1 MPCNKIMARGDKN
14 NNAMFVVLTEK
25 IIGRISVM
33 KKKMFSFLL
42 TLLLVVGLMPNG
54 VLAVETTA
62 SGTWGDNGGTWS
74 FNSST
79 GTLTVSGTG
88 EIPVFGFDCPWLHLK
103 DSVKRVVVSE
113 GITEIGANVF
123 GFTYGY
129 GQYPNLASVSLPDS
143 LKRIDDCAF
152 AGSSLASIYLPSKL
166 TYIGA
171 GAFYA
176 TNLTSVNIPA
186 SVSSIGKS
194 ERGIDHF
201 SFDTDTLSSITVE
214 PGNRNYEAQNGV
226 LYTKGK
232 TELVFFPRQNQLS
245 SYTIPSTVRE
255 PVYLDNFYYCNNLKS
270 ITVAAGAT
278 LTLRYADAP
287 GNYEL
292 LYMNSTKRPEY
303 SVDIIFQGETPSGV
317 EDWYFFKTID
327 GTLSSISLNINGGTE
342 STTPQISRLY
352 PANGATNVGCTA
364 ANPPIFQVTFDREI
378 AARGDEEY
386 QANVNLTASQPFA
399 IYRAEDNALVY
410 KPTQYSGSDFLIAYT
425 SEKSTL
431 SVTPI
436 NRHILLD
443 PGTEYYITMGA
454 GFVTFA
460 DGTKSPAITKGQWSF
475 TTEGEK
481 EDEEELNFSIARSS
495 ISLLPGQTA
504 NPRVTLTPSDAKVS
518 WTSSRSSVARVS
530 SDGTITGVAPGTAT
544 ITGTA
549 TLGNQKKTITCTVTV
564 NQNLLFGWTKTAA
577 NLKVGDLESLS
588 FTYQPADARISITS
602 SNPSAIRVEGS
613 QYSKGSGYTTIRAV
627 GGGTATITAKLTAAG
642 KEKTATVT
650 IYVESDAEEIAQQ
663 FVDKA
668 LAQVG
673 KNATSFGFTGQ
684 WCDMFIGWCAE
695 QAGVT
700 STISGDGFDAAF
712 RTKDIVSKGGYA
724 VYFSDVTAYNSNIFS
739 GREFFNYA
747 TEVERSFFTPQVGD
761 IVFFR
766 SSLSSTSS
774 SFISHVGIVC
784 DVDEQYAYIVHG
796 NWHSRV
802 CAPAGYGNINC
813 PVDPSHCGKF
823 PLNGKTNQS
832 AVIVGYARPN
842 WSAAT
847 GITSG
852 TRSGEANCPVDVQ
865 VAYNG
870 EVLDSAT
877 GQLSASFGSMTVTG
891 EGDDRSVSLNLNDY
905 YDVETWINGTGTGTM
920 TFTTTSKDED
930 GTVGTRTFRNV
941 PITPSTLI
949 HVVQSGTAQDAV
961 TLEIYANGSDSVT
974 SVWYADSDT
983 PTVSSANSDLTEWYL
998 SDTSEPTDSL
1008 PFIDVKTTDWFY
1020 PAVQYVYENSIMN
1033 GTSATT
1039 FAPNGTV
1046 ERSQVVQM
1054 LYNLEGQPTVTGST
1068 VFTDV
1073 DTDEWYGKAVL
1084 WAERTGVVD
1093 GYEDNTFR
1101 PGKSVSREE
1110 FAQMLYNYSKYK
1122 RYDLSAAA
1130 DLTEFPDGSSVSN
1143 WANSAVAWANGNG
1156 LINGHDDG
1164 RLDPSGTAIR
1174 AQAASILMGFDRK
1187 YVTE

>member
-1 MPCNKIMARGDKN
+1 
-14 NNAMFVVLTEK
+14 
-25 IIGRISVM
+25 M
-33 KKKMFSFLL
+33 KRKMVSFLL
-42 TLLLVVGLMPNG
+42 VLLLLAGLVPQG
-54 VLAVETTA
+54 VFAAETAT

-123 GFTYGY
+123 GFTDGY

-143 LKRIDDCAF
+143 IKRIDDYAF

-245 SYTIPSTVRE
+245 TYTIPSTVRE

-287 GNYEL
+287 ENYEL
-292 LYMNSTKRPEY
+292 LYMNSTKRLEY

-378 AARGDEEY
+378 GARGNKEY

-481 EDEEELNFSIARSS
+481 EDEEELTFSIARSS

-602 SNPSAIRVEGS
+602 SNPSTIRVEGS
-613 QYSKGSGYTTIRAV
+613 QYSKGSGYTTIRAM
-627 GGGTATITAKLTAAG
+627 GGGTATITAKLTAGG
-642 KEKTATVT
+642 KEKTATLT
-650 IYVESDAEEIAQQ
+650 IFVGSDAEEIAQR
-663 FVDKA
+663 FVDIA
-668 LAQVG
+668 LAQDG
-673 KNATSFGFTGQ
+673 KNAASFGFTDQ
-684 WCDMFIGWCAE
+684 WCDKFIGWCAS

-700 STISGDGFDAAF
+700 SIISGDGGNGVTRYA
-712 RTKDIVSKGGYA
+712 DIISKGGSGVRFYKPTDSRTLGT
-724 VYFSDVTAYNSNIFS
+724 YLNSRSDY
-739 GREFFNYA
+739 
-747 TEVERSFFTPQVGD
+747 TPQIGD
-761 IVFFR
+761 LVVF
-766 SSLSSTSS
+766 TWNKGAPYGHY
-774 SFISHVGIVC
+774 ISHVGIVYDITSTQIKVVSGNYHQIVC
-784 DVDEQYAYIVHG
+784 GPNCKRCNGTWDFNDPEIFGYI
-796 NWHSRV
+796 
-802 CAPAGYGNINC
+802 
-813 PVDPSHCGKF
+813 
-823 PLNGKTNQS
+823 
-832 AVIVGYARPN
+832 RPN

-852 TRSGEANCPVDVQ
+852 TRNLVSDCPVDVQ

-877 GQLSASFGSMTVTG
+877 GQLSASFGSMTVIG

-920 TFTTTSKDED
+920 TFITTSKDED

-949 HVVQSGTAQDAV
+949 RVVQSGTARDAV
-961 TLEIYANGSDSVT
+961 TLEIYANGGDTVT

-983 PTVSSANSDLTEWYL
+983 PSVSSANSDLTEWYL

-1008 PFIDVKTTDWFY
+1008 PFTDVASNDWFY
-1020 PAVQYVYENSIMN
+1020 SAVQYVYENSIMN
-1033 GTSATT
+1033 VTSATT

-1054 LYNLEGQPTVTGST
+1054 LYNLEGQPTVTGNSG
-1068 VFTDV
+1068 FSDIKSA
-1073 DTDEWYGKAVL
+1073 DWNSKAVI

-1093 GYEDNTFR
+1093 GYENNTFR
-1101 PGKSVSREE
+1101 PGKAVSREE
-1110 FAQMLYNYSKYK
+1110 FAQMLYNYAVYK
-1122 RYDLSAAA
+1122 GYDLSAAA
-1130 DLTEFPDGSSVSN
+1130 NLARFPDGKNVSA
-1143 WANSAVAWANGNG
+1143 WAEKAMRWANGNE

-1164 RLDPSGTAIR
+1164 KLDPRGTAIR
-1174 AQAASILMGFDRK
+1174 AQAASILMRFDQNLVK
-1187 YVTE
+1187 

>member
-1 MPCNKIMARGDKN
+1 
-14 NNAMFVVLTEK
+14 
-25 IIGRISVM
+25 M

-123 GFTYGY
+123 GFTDGY

-143 LKRIDDCAF
+143 LKRIDDYAF

-186 SVSSIGKS
+186 TVSSIGKS

-201 SFDTDTLSSITVE
+201 SFDTNTLSSITVE

-255 PVYLDNFYYCNNLKS
+255 PVYLDDFYYCNNLKS

-287 GNYEL
+287 ENYEL
-292 LYMNSTKRPEY
+292 LYMNSAKRPEY

-399 IYRAEDNALVY
+399 IYRAEDNTLVY

-425 SEKSTL
+425 SDKSTL

-481 EDEEELNFSIARSS
+481 EEPEEEKLTFSIARTSV
-495 ISLLPGQTA
+495 SLLPGQTA
-504 NPRVTLTPSDAKVS
+504 NPRVTLTPSDANVS

-549 TLGNQKKTITCTVTV
+549 TLGNQEKTVTCAVTV
-564 NQNLLFGWTKTAA
+564 NQNLLFGWTKTTA

-602 SNPSAIRVEGS
+602 SNPSAIKVEGS

-627 GGGTATITAKLTAAG
+627 GGGTATITAKLTAGG
-642 KEKTATVT
+642 KEKTATLT
-650 IYVESDAEEIAQQ
+650 IFVGSDAEEIAQR
-663 FVDKA
+663 FVDIA
-668 LAQVG
+668 LAQDG
-673 KNATSFGFTGQ
+673 KNAASFGFTDQ
-684 WCDMFIGWCAE
+684 WCDKFIGWCAS

-700 STISGDGFDAAF
+700 SIISGDGGNGVTRYA
-712 RTKDIVSKGGYA
+712 DIISKGGSGVRFYKPTDSRTLGT
-724 VYFSDVTAYNSNIFS
+724 YLNSRSDY
-739 GREFFNYA
+739 
-747 TEVERSFFTPQVGD
+747 TPQIGD
-761 IVFFR
+761 IVVF
-766 SSLSSTSS
+766 TWNKGAPYGHY
-774 SFISHVGIVC
+774 ISHVGIVYDITSTQIKVVSGNYHQIVC
-784 DVDEQYAYIVHG
+784 GPNCKRCNGTWDFNNPEIFGYI
-796 NWHSRV
+796 
-802 CAPAGYGNINC
+802 
-813 PVDPSHCGKF
+813 
-823 PLNGKTNQS
+823 
-832 AVIVGYARPN
+832 RPN

-852 TRSGEANCPVDVQ
+852 TRNLVSDCPVDVQ

-877 GQLSASFGSMTVTG
+877 GQLSANFGSMTVTG

-949 HVVQSGTAQDAV
+949 HVVQSGAAQDAV
-961 TLEIYANGSDSVT
+961 TLEIYANGGDSVT
-974 SVWYADSDT
+974 SVWYADCDT
-983 PTVSSANSDLTEWYL
+983 PSVSSANSELTEWYL

-1008 PFIDVKTTDWFY
+1008 PFTDVKLTDWFY
-1020 PAVQYVYENSIMN
+1020 SAVQYVYENSIMN

-1039 FAPNGTV
+1039 FKPNATV

-1054 LYNLEGQPTVTGST
+1054 LYNLEGQPTVTGNSG
-1068 VFTDV
+1068 FSDIKSG
-1073 DTDEWYGKAVL
+1073 DWYSKAVI

-1101 PGKSVSREE
+1101 PGKAVSREE
-1110 FAQMLYNYSKYK
+1110 FAQMLYNYAVYK
-1122 RYDLSAAA
+1122 GYDLSAAA
-1130 DLTEFPDGSSVSN
+1130 NLARFPDGINVST
-1143 WANSAVAWANGNG
+1143 WAVKAMRWANGNE

-1164 RLDPSGTAIR
+1164 RLDPGGTAIR

>member
-1 MPCNKIMARGDKN
+1 
-14 NNAMFVVLTEK
+14 
-25 IIGRISVM
+25 M
-33 KKKMFSFLL
+33 KRKMVSFLL
-42 TLLLVVGLMPNG
+42 VLLLLAGLVPQG
-54 VLAVETTA
+54 VFAAETAT

-123 GFTYGY
+123 GFTDGY

-143 LKRIDDCAF
+143 IKRIDDYAF

-245 SYTIPSTVRE
+245 TYTIPSTVRE

-287 GNYEL
+287 ENYEL
-292 LYMNSTKRPEY
+292 LYMNSTKRLEY

-378 AARGDEEY
+378 GARGNKEY

-399 IYRAEDNALVY
+399 IHRAEDNALVY

-481 EDEEELNFSIARSS
+481 EDEEELTFSIARSS

-602 SNPSAIRVEGS
+602 SNPSTIRVEGS
-613 QYSKGSGYTTIRAV
+613 QYSKGSGYTTIRAM
-627 GGGTATITAKLTAAG
+627 GGGTATITAKLTAGG
-642 KEKTATVT
+642 KEKTATLT
-650 IYVESDAEEIAQQ
+650 IFVGSDAEEIAQR
-663 FVDKA
+663 FVDIA
-668 LAQVG
+668 LAQDG
-673 KNATSFGFTGQ
+673 KNAASFGFTDQ
-684 WCDMFIGWCAE
+684 WCDKFIGWCAS

-700 STISGDGFDAAF
+700 SIISGDGGNGVTRYA
-712 RTKDIVSKGGYA
+712 DIISKGGSGVRFYKPTDSRTLGT
-724 VYFSDVTAYNSNIFS
+724 YLNSRSDY
-739 GREFFNYA
+739 
-747 TEVERSFFTPQVGD
+747 TPQIGD
-761 IVFFR
+761 IVVF
-766 SSLSSTSS
+766 TWNKGAPYGHY
-774 SFISHVGIVC
+774 ISHVGIVYDITSTQIKVVSGNYHQIVC
-784 DVDEQYAYIVHG
+784 GPNCKRCNGTWDFNDPEIFGYI
-796 NWHSRV
+796 
-802 CAPAGYGNINC
+802 
-813 PVDPSHCGKF
+813 
-823 PLNGKTNQS
+823 
-832 AVIVGYARPN
+832 RPN

-852 TRSGEANCPVDVQ
+852 TRNLVSDCPVDVQ

-877 GQLSASFGSMTVTG
+877 GQLSASFGSMTVIG

-920 TFTTTSKDED
+920 TFITTSKDED

-949 HVVQSGTAQDAV
+949 RVVQSGTARDAV
-961 TLEIYANGSDSVT
+961 TLEIYANGGDTVT

-983 PTVSSANSDLTEWYL
+983 PSVSSANSDLTEWYL

-1008 PFIDVKTTDWFY
+1008 PFTDVASNDWFY
-1020 PAVQYVYENSIMN
+1020 SAVQYVYENSIMN

-1054 LYNLEGQPTVTGST
+1054 LYNLEGQPTVTGNSG
-1068 VFTDV
+1068 FSDIKSA
-1073 DTDEWYGKAVL
+1073 DWNSKAVI

-1093 GYEDNTFR
+1093 GYENNTFR
-1101 PGKSVSREE
+1101 PGKAVSREE
-1110 FAQMLYNYSKYK
+1110 FAQMLYNYAVYK
-1122 RYDLSAAA
+1122 GYDLSAAA
-1130 DLTEFPDGSSVSN
+1130 NLARFPDGKNVSA
-1143 WANSAVAWANGNG
+1143 WAEKAMRWANGNE

-1164 RLDPSGTAIR
+1164 KLDPRGTAIR
-1174 AQAASILMGFDRK
+1174 AQAASILMRFDQNLVK
-1187 YVTE
+1187 

>member
-1 MPCNKIMARGDKN
+1 
-14 NNAMFVVLTEK
+14 
-25 IIGRISVM
+25 M
-33 KKKMFSFLL
+33 KKHIVSLL
-42 TLLLVVGLMPNG
+42 AVCLLVTAMPVQVFAATDTPFTAVGG
-54 VLAVETTA
+54 TTT
-62 SGTWGDNGGTWS
+62 SGTWGDNGGTWK

-79 GTLTVSGTG
+79 GELTVSGHG
-88 EIPVFGFDCPWLHLK
+88 EMPEYGLEDAPWFSLHSQIKSVVF
-103 DSVKRVVVSE
+103 S
-113 GITEIGANVF
+113 
-123 GFTYGY
+123 
-129 GQYPNLASVSLPDS
+129 
-143 LKRIDDCAF
+143 DD
-152 AGSSLASIYLPSKL
+152 I
-166 TYIGA
+166 TYIGNNSFGFEFPA
-171 GAFYA
+171 AQYE
-176 TNLTSVNIPA
+176 NLTNVALPKALQEIGINAFRGAPLKSIVLPTGLKTIDQAAFADTQLTTIHIPA
-186 SVSSIGKS
+186 SVSKLDEYPTYEGW
-194 ERGIDHF
+194 F
-201 SFDTDTLSSITVE
+201 AFDCSTLKSITVDSSNPYFE
-214 PGNRNYEAQNGV
+214 SQNGV
-226 LYTKGK
+226 LFSKGK
-232 TELVFFPRQNQLS
+232 TRIVYFPSQNS
-245 SYTIPSTVRE
+245 ITSFTIPSTLKE
-255 PVYLDNFYYCNNLKS
+255 PAYLDDFYYCNNLKT

-287 GNYEL
+287 ENYEL

-317 EDWYFFKTID
+317 KDWYFFKTID
-327 GTLSSISLNINGGTE
+327 GTLSSISININGGTE
-342 STTPQISRLY
+342 STTPQINRLY

-399 IYRAEDNALVY
+399 IYRAEDNVLVY
-410 KPTQYSGSDFLIAYT
+410 KPTQYSRSDFLIAYT

-431 SVTPI
+431 SVTPV

-504 NPRVTLTPSDAKVS
+504 NPRVTLTPSDAKIS

-549 TLGNQKKTITCTVTV
+549 TLGNQKKTVTCAVTV
-564 NQNLLFGWTKTAA
+564 NQNLLFGWTKTTA

-627 GGGTATITAKLTAAG
+627 GGGTATITAKLTAGG
-642 KEKTATVT
+642 KEKTTTVT
-650 IYVESDAEEIAQQ
+650 IYVDSDAEEIAQR
-663 FVDKA
+663 FVDEA
-668 LAQVG
+668 LKYVG
-673 KNATSFGFTGQ
+673 MNEQRFENAVSSLVPDGQ
-684 WCDMFIGWCAE
+684 WCAAFVSECAKK
-695 QAGVT
+695 AGVRNVIPYET
-700 STISGDGFDAAF
+700 GAGTIINSTITAGGTGFCFNSTDQKWYPKTSVVDRNQF
-712 RTKDIVSKGGYA
+712 R
-724 VYFSDVTAYNSNIFS
+724 
-739 GREFFNYA
+739 
-747 TEVERSFFTPQVGD
+747 PQKGD
-761 IVFFR
+761 IVALR
-766 SSLSSTSS
+766 LKGSSGTT
-774 SFISHVGIVC
+774 HCGIVY
-784 DVDEQYAYIVHG
+784 DVTDSNVLIVHG
-796 NWHSRV
+796 NWNGRV
-802 CAPAGYGNINC
+802 ATSSFTYESLKYTSPTYG
-813 PVDPSHCGKF
+813 PREM
-823 PLNGKTNQS
+823 L
-832 AVIVGYARPN
+832 IVAYARPN
-842 WSAAT
+842 WAAAT

-852 TRSGEANCPVDVQ
+852 TRNGNIDCPVDVQ

-983 PTVSSANSDLTEWYL
+983 PSVSSANSELTEWYL

-1008 PFIDVKTTDWFY
+1008 PFTDVKSTDWFY
-1020 PAVQYVYENSIMN
+1020 SAVQYVYDNSIMN
-1033 GTSATT
+1033 GTSSTT
-1039 FAPNGTV
+1039 FAPNATV

-1054 LYNLEGQPTVTGST
+1054 LYNLEGQPTVTGSSG
-1068 VFTDV
+1068 FSDIKAG
-1073 DTDEWYGKAVL
+1073 DWYSKAVI

-1101 PGKSVSREE
+1101 PGKAVSREE
-1110 FAQMLYNYSKYK
+1110 FAQMLYNYAVYK
-1122 RYDLSAAA
+1122 GYDLSAAA
-1130 DLTEFPDGSSVSN
+1130 NLSKFPDGKNVST
-1143 WANSAVAWANGNG
+1143 WAEKAMRWANGNE

-1164 RLDPSGTAIR
+1164 RLDPGGTAIR
-1174 AQAASILMGFDRK
+1174 AQAASILMRFDQNL
-1187 YVTE
+1187 VE

>member
-1 MPCNKIMARGDKN
+1 
-14 NNAMFVVLTEK
+14 
-25 IIGRISVM
+25 M

-62 SGTWGDNGGTWS
+62 SGTWGTTGGTWK

-79 GTLTVSGTG
+79 GKLTVSGSG
-88 EIPVFGFDCPWLHLK
+88 EMPDYGVSWWAGDSPWFHLNK
-103 DSVKRVVVSE
+103 QIKSVVISE
-113 GITEIGANVF
+113 GITYIGNGAF
-123 GFTYGY
+123 GDEFGY
-129 GQYPNLASVSLPDS
+129 GQYEQLTSISLPS
-143 LKRIDDCAF
+143 TLKGVGVFAF
-152 AGSSLASIYLPSKL
+152 R
-166 TYIGA
+166 GA
-171 GAFYA
+171 P
-176 TNLTSVNIPA
+176 LKSVNLPDGLQTIKRAAFSDTLLTTVHIPA
-186 SVSSIGKS
+186 SVSELDENDG
-194 ERGIDHF
+194 GWF
-201 SFDTDTLSSITVE
+201 AFDCDTLQSITVDPASPYFE
-214 PGNRNYEAQNGV
+214 SQDGV
-226 LYTKGK
+226 LYSKGK
-232 TELVFFPRQNQLS
+232 TRIVYFPTANNIT
-245 SYTIPSTVRE
+245 SYTIPSTLQS
-255 PVYLDNFYYCNNLKS
+255 PAYLDDFYYCNSLKS

-327 GTLSSISLNINGGTE
+327 GTLSSISININGGTE
-342 STTPQISRLY
+342 STTPQINRLY

-364 ANPPIFQVTFDREI
+364 ENLPIFQITFDREI
-378 AARGDEEY
+378 AASSQDEWL
-386 QANVNLTASQPFA
+386 ANVNLSALQPFA
-399 IYRAEDNALVY
+399 IYRAEDNVLVY
-410 KPTQYSGSDFLIAYT
+410 KPTQYSGQDFGIAY
-425 SEKSTL
+425 SDEKSTL
-431 SVTPI
+431 SITPL
-436 NRHILLD
+436 NRHTLLD

-460 DGTKSPAITKGQWSF
+460 DGTKSPAITKGQWAF

-481 EDEEELNFSIARSS
+481 EEQEEEKLNFSIARSS
-495 ISLLPGQTA
+495 VSLLPGQTA
-504 NPRVTLTPSDAKVS
+504 TPRITLTPSDAKVS
-518 WTSSRSSVARVS
+518 WTSSRSSVAKVS

-549 TLGNQKKTITCTVTV
+549 TLGNQKKTVTCTVTV

-577 NLKVGDLESLS
+577 NLKVGDFESLS
-588 FTYQPADARISITS
+588 FTYQPFDARISITS

-627 GGGTATITAKLTAAG
+627 GGGTATITAKLTAGG

-650 IYVESDAEEIAQQ
+650 INVASDAEEIAQR
-663 FVDKA
+663 FVDVA
-668 LAQVG
+668 LTQDG
-673 KNATSFGFTGQ
+673 KNAASFGFTDQ
-684 WCDMFIGWCAE
+684 WCDKFIGWCAS

-700 STISGDGFDAAF
+700 SVISGNGGNGVTRYA
-712 RTKDIVSKGGYA
+712 DIISKGG
-724 VYFSDVTAYNSNIFS
+724 S
-739 GREFFNYA
+739 GVRFYKPTDTRILGRYLNNRNEY
-747 TEVERSFFTPQVGD
+747 TPQIGD
-761 IVFFR
+761 IVVF
-766 SSLSSTSS
+766 TWNKDAPYGH
-774 SFISHVGIVC
+774 FISHVGIVYDTTSTQIKVVSGNYHQIVC
-784 DVDEQYAYIVHG
+784 GPNCTRCNGTWAFDDPEIFGYI
-796 NWHSRV
+796 
-802 CAPAGYGNINC
+802 
-813 PVDPSHCGKF
+813 
-823 PLNGKTNQS
+823 
-832 AVIVGYARPN
+832 RPN

-852 TRSGEANCPVDVQ
+852 TRSGEMSCPVDVQ
-865 VAYNG
+865 VSYNG

-877 GQLSASFGSMTVTG
+877 GQLSASFGTMTVTG

-961 TLEIYANGSDSVT
+961 TLEIYANGGDSVT

-983 PTVSSANSDLTEWYL
+983 PTVSSANSELTEWYL

-1008 PFIDVKTTDWFY
+1008 SFTDVKSTDWFY
-1020 PAVQYVYENSIMN
+1020 SAVQYVYDNNIMT
-1033 GTSATT
+1033 GTSTTT
-1039 FAPNGTV
+1039 FAPNDTV

-1054 LYNLEGQPTVTGST
+1054 LYNLEGQPAVTGNSG
-1068 VFTDV
+1068 FSDIKSG
-1073 DTDEWYGKAVL
+1073 DWYSKAVI

-1093 GYEDNTFR
+1093 GYENNAFR
-1101 PGKSVSREE
+1101 PGKAVSREE

-1122 RYDLSAAA
+1122 HYDLSAAA
-1130 DLTEFPDGSSVSN
+1130 DLSEFPDGSSVSN

>member
-1 MPCNKIMARGDKN
+1 
-14 NNAMFVVLTEK
+14 
-25 IIGRISVM
+25 M

-42 TLLLVVGLMPNG
+42 TFLLVVGLMPNG
-54 VLAVETTA
+54 VLAVETAT

-123 GFTYGY
+123 GFTDGY

-143 LKRIDDCAF
+143 IKRIDDYAF

-245 SYTIPSTVRE
+245 TYTIPSTVRE

-287 GNYEL
+287 ENYEL

-378 AARGDEEY
+378 GARGNKEY

-530 SDGTITGVAPGTAT
+530 SDGTITGVAPGTAN

-549 TLGNQKKTITCTVTV
+549 TLGNQKKTVTCAVTV
-564 NQNLLFGWTKTAA
+564 NQNLLFGWTKTTA

-588 FTYQPADARISITS
+588 FTYQPSDAHISITS

-613 QYSKGSGYTTIRAV
+613 QYSKGSGYTTIRTV
-627 GGGTATITAKLTAAG
+627 GGGSATITAKVTADG
-642 KEKTATVT
+642 QEKTATIT
-650 IYVESDAEEIAQQ
+650 IYVESDAEEIAQR
-663 FVDKA
+663 FVDVA
-668 LAQVG
+668 LEQVG
-673 KNATSFGFTGQ
+673 KKASDLGLSDN
-684 WCDMFIGWCAE
+684 WCDKFVGWCA
-695 QAGVT
+695 QQTGCTDIIGAGGANGIT
-700 STISGDGFDAAF
+700 
-712 RTKDIVSKGGYA
+712 RYQDIINKGGSGTRFYNNNPKMNLGT
-724 VYFSDVTAYNSNIFS
+724 YLTNRSDY
-739 GREFFNYA
+739 
-747 TEVERSFFTPQVGD
+747 TPQVGD
-761 IVFFR
+761 IVIF
-766 SSLSSTSS
+766 TWDAG
-774 SFISHVGIVC
+774 IHIDHVGIVFEVTDSSIRFVSGNYHGFGSPAWKNSVVC
-784 DVDEQYAYIVHG
+784 GSGCSKGGYTKNRNDVSIYA
-796 NWHSRV
+796 
-802 CAPAGYGNINC
+802 
-813 PVDPSHCGKF
+813 
-823 PLNGKTNQS
+823 
-832 AVIVGYARPN
+832 YARPN
-842 WSAAT
+842 WAAAT

-852 TRSGEANCPVDVQ
+852 TRNGNIDCPVDVQ
-865 VAYNG
+865 VSYNG

-877 GQLSASFGSMTVTG
+877 GQLSASFGTMTVTG

-961 TLEIYANGSDSVT
+961 TLEIYANGGDSVT

-1008 PFIDVKTTDWFY
+1008 SFTDVKSTDWFY
-1020 PAVQYVYENSIMN
+1020 SAVQYVYDNNIMT
-1033 GTSATT
+1033 GTSTTT
-1039 FAPNGTV
+1039 FAPNDTV

-1054 LYNLEGQPTVTGST
+1054 LYNLEGQPAVTGNSG
-1068 VFTDV
+1068 FSDIKSG
-1073 DTDEWYGKAVL
+1073 DWYSKAVI

-1093 GYEDNTFR
+1093 GYENNAFR
-1101 PGKSVSREE
+1101 PGKAVSREE

-1122 RYDLSAAA
+1122 HYDLSAAA
-1130 DLTEFPDGSSVSN
+1130 DLSEFPDGSSVSN

>member
-1 MPCNKIMARGDKN
+1 
-14 NNAMFVVLTEK
+14 
-25 IIGRISVM
+25 M
-33 KKKMFSFLL
+33 KRKMVSFLL
-42 TLLLVVGLMPNG
+42 VLLLLAGLVPQG
-54 VLAVETTA
+54 VFAAETAT

-123 GFTYGY
+123 GFTDGY

-143 LKRIDDCAF
+143 LKRIDDYAF

-214 PGNRNYEAQNGV
+214 PGNQNYEAQNGV

-287 GNYEL
+287 ENYEL

-364 ANPPIFQVTFDREI
+364 ANSPIFQVTFDREI

-431 SVTPI
+431 SVSPI

-443 PGTEYYITMGA
+443 PGTKYYISMGA

-549 TLGNQKKTITCTVTV
+549 TLGNQKKTITCAVIV
-564 NQNLLFGWTKTAA
+564 NQSLLIGWTKTAA

-588 FTYQPADARISITS
+588 FTYQPTDSRVSVTS
-602 SNPSAIRVEGS
+602 SNPSVIKVEGS
-613 QYSKGSGYTTIRAV
+613 QYSQGKGYTTIRAV
-627 GGGTATITAKLTAAG
+627 GGGSATITAKVTADG
-642 KEKTATVT
+642 QEKTATVT
-650 IYVESDAEEIAQQ
+650 IYVESDAEEIAQR
-663 FVDKA
+663 FVDVA
-668 LAQVG
+668 LEQVG
-673 KNATSFGFTGQ
+673 KKASDLGLSDN
-684 WCDMFIGWCAE
+684 WCDKFVGWCA
-695 QAGVT
+695 QQTGCTDIIGA
-700 STISGDGFDAAF
+700 DGANGIT
-712 RTKDIVSKGGYA
+712 RYQDIINKGGSGTRFYNNNPKMNLGT
-724 VYFSDVTAYNSNIFS
+724 YLTNRSDY
-739 GREFFNYA
+739 
-747 TEVERSFFTPQVGD
+747 TPQVGD
-761 IVFFR
+761 IVIF
-766 SSLSSTSS
+766 TWDAG
-774 SFISHVGIVC
+774 IHIDHVGIVFEVTDSSIRFVSGNYHGSGSPAWKNSVVC
-784 DVDEQYAYIVHG
+784 GSGCSKGGYTKNRNDVSIYA
-796 NWHSRV
+796 
-802 CAPAGYGNINC
+802 
-813 PVDPSHCGKF
+813 
-823 PLNGKTNQS
+823 
-832 AVIVGYARPN
+832 YARPN

-847 GITSG
+847 GIISG
-852 TRSGEANCPVDVQ
+852 TRNGNIDCPVDVQ

-891 EGDDRSVSLNLNDY
+891 EGDGRSVSLNLNDY

-961 TLEIYANGSDSVT
+961 TLEIYANGGNSVT

-998 SDTSEPTDSL
+998 SDKSEPTDSL
-1008 PFIDVKTTDWFY
+1008 PFTDVASNDWFY
-1020 PAVQYVYENSIMN
+1020 SAVQYVYENSIMN

-1039 FAPNGTV
+1039 FAPNATV

-1054 LYNLEGQPTVTGST
+1054 LYNLEGQPTVTGSSG
-1068 VFTDV
+1068 FSDIKSG
-1073 DTDEWYGKAVL
+1073 DWYSKAVI

-1101 PGKSVSREE
+1101 PGKAVSREE
-1110 FAQMLYNYSKYK
+1110 FAQMLYNYAVYK
-1122 RYDLSAAA
+1122 GYDLSAAA
-1130 DLTEFPDGSSVSN
+1130 NLSKFPDGKSLST
-1143 WANSAVAWANGNG
+1143 WAEKAMRWANGNE

-1164 RLDPSGTAIR
+1164 RLDPRGTAIR
-1174 AQAASILMGFDRK
+1174 AQAASILMRFDQNLVK
-1187 YVTE
+1187 

>member
-1 MPCNKIMARGDKN
+1 MVRGDKN

-287 GNYEL
+287 ENYEL

-530 SDGTITGVAPGTAT
+530 SDGTITGIAPGTAT

-549 TLGNQKKTITCTVTV
+549 TLGNQKKTVTCAVTV
-564 NQNLLFGWTKTAA
+564 NQNILFGWTKTAA

-602 SNPSAIRVEGS
+602 SNPSAIKVEGS

-627 GGGTATITAKLTAAG
+627 GGGSATITAHLTAG
-642 KEKTATVT
+642 GEEKTSVVS
-650 IYVESDAEEIAQQ
+650 IYVQSDAEEIAQR
-663 FVDKA
+663 FVDVA
-668 LAQVG
+668 LEQVG
-673 KNATSFGFTGQ
+673 KKASDLGLSDN
-684 WCDMFIGWCAE
+684 WCDKFVGWCA
-695 QAGVT
+695 QQTGCT
-700 STISGDGFDAAF
+700 DIIGDDSINGIT
-712 RTKDIVSKGGYA
+712 RYQDIINKGGSGTRFYNNNPRMSLGT
-724 VYFSDVTAYNSNIFS
+724 YLTNRSDY
-739 GREFFNYA
+739 
-747 TEVERSFFTPQVGD
+747 TPQVGD
-761 IVFFR
+761 IVIF
-766 SSLSSTSS
+766 TGDAG
-774 SFISHVGIVC
+774 IHIDHVGIVFEVTDTSIRFVSGNYHGSGSPAWKNSVVC
-784 DVDEQYAYIVHG
+784 GSGCSKGGYTKNRNDTSIYA
-796 NWHSRV
+796 
-802 CAPAGYGNINC
+802 
-813 PVDPSHCGKF
+813 
-823 PLNGKTNQS
+823 
-832 AVIVGYARPN
+832 YARPN

-852 TRSGEANCPVDVQ
+852 TRNLVSDCPVDVQ
-865 VAYNG
+865 VSYNG

-930 GTVGTRTFRNV
+930 GTVGTRTYRNV

-949 HVVQSGTAQDAV
+949 RVVQSGTARDAV
-961 TLEIYANGSDSVT
+961 TLEIYANGGDTVT

-983 PTVSSANSDLTEWYL
+983 PSVSSADSDLTEWYL

-1008 PFIDVKTTDWFY
+1008 PFTDVASNDWFY

-1039 FAPNGTV
+1039 FAPNATV

-1054 LYNLEGQPTVTGST
+1054 LYNLEGQPTVTGNSG
-1068 VFTDV
+1068 FSDIKSG
-1073 DTDEWYGKAVL
+1073 DWYSKAVI

>member
-25 IIGRISVM
+25 IIGGISVM

-62 SGTWGDNGGTWS
+62 SGTWGTTGGTWK

-79 GTLTVSGTG
+79 GKLTVSGSG
-88 EIPVFGFDCPWLHLK
+88 EMPDYGVSWWAGDSPWFHLNK
-103 DSVKRVVVSE
+103 QIKSVVISE
-113 GITEIGANVF
+113 GITYIGNGAF
-123 GFTYGY
+123 GDEFGY
-129 GQYPNLASVSLPDS
+129 GQYEQLTSISLPS
-143 LKRIDDCAF
+143 TLKGVGVFAF
-152 AGSSLASIYLPSKL
+152 R
-166 TYIGA
+166 GA
-171 GAFYA
+171 P
-176 TNLTSVNIPA
+176 LKSVNLPDGLQTIKRAAFSDTLLTTVHIPA
-186 SVSSIGKS
+186 SVSELDENDG
-194 ERGIDHF
+194 GWF
-201 SFDTDTLSSITVE
+201 AFDCDTLQSITVDPASPYFE
-214 PGNRNYEAQNGV
+214 SQDGV
-226 LYTKGK
+226 LYSKGK
-232 TELVFFPRQNQLS
+232 TRIVYFPTANNIT
-245 SYTIPSTVRE
+245 SYTIPSTLQS
-255 PVYLDNFYYCNNLKS
+255 PAYLDDFYYCNSLKS

-378 AARGDEEY
+378 GARGDEEY

-425 SEKSTL
+425 SDKSTL

-481 EDEEELNFSIARSS
+481 EEPEEEKLTFSIARTSV
-495 ISLLPGQTA
+495 SLLPGQTA

-549 TLGNQKKTITCTVTV
+549 TLGNQKKTVTCTVTV

-577 NLKVGDLESLS
+577 NLEVGDLESLS
-588 FTYQPADARISITS
+588 FTYQPADARISVTS
-602 SNPSAIRVEGS
+602 SNPSVIKVEGS
-613 QYSKGSGYTTIRAV
+613 QYSKGSGYTTIRAM
-627 GGGTATITAKLTAAG
+627 GGGTATITAKVTADDQEKVGTILLTVGNNQIPEDLFLKQNDNKKCTLISSAMMLRNKARLNGDSGWRNITEAALTKIAWG
-642 KEKTATVT
+642 PNGMIWDVT
-650 IYVESDAEEIAQQ
+650 IRGIKETTQGLASNGYNTLEKKKNYFISLLENHPEGIVIYDHGKPHAVFLTDYDVSTDTFYCADPAPSASNGRIPLIDSTLPGDNQNEIINGIDQIGYVSH
-663 FVDKA
+663 
-668 LAQVG
+668 
-673 KNATSFGFTGQ
+673 
-684 WCDMFIGWCAE
+684 
-695 QAGVT
+695 
-700 STISGDGFDAAF
+700 STVLK
-712 RTKDIVSKGGYA
+712 T
-724 VYFSDVTAYNSNIFS
+724 
-739 GREFFNYA
+739 
-747 TEVERSFFTPQVGD
+747 
-761 IVFFR
+761 
-766 SSLSSTSS
+766 LSSTQ
-774 SFISHVGIVC
+774 ISTH
-784 DVDEQYAYIVHG
+784 
-796 NWHSRV
+796 
-802 CAPAGYGNINC
+802 C
-813 PVDPSHCGKF
+813 PVDMVIRVHG
-823 PLNGKTNQS
+823 QS
-832 AVIVGYARPN
+832 LDSRLIN
-842 WSAAT
+842 
-847 GITSG
+847 G
-852 TRSGEANCPVDVQ
+852 TRSNEYATMSTVGTGDEKQ
-865 VAYNG
+865 V
-870 EVLDSAT
+870 
-877 GQLSASFGSMTVTG
+877 TVTVN
-891 EGDDRSVSLNLNDY
+891 GDTITDEDIE
-905 YDVETWINGTGTGTM
+905 VEIIGTGTGEM
-920 TFTTTSKDED
+920 TFTVKHNFTDNTSESYIFADLPVSAS
-930 GTVGTRTFRNV
+930 TVCKVND
-941 PITPSTLI
+941 ITPQSTILLTI
-949 HVVQSGTAQDAV
+949 KDGDTNEETYVAKNA
-961 TLEIYANGSDSVT
+961 EIQT
-974 SVWYADSDT
+974 F
-983 PTVSSANSDLTEWYL
+983 
-998 SDTSEPTDSL
+998 
-1008 PFIDVKTTDWFY
+1008 PFTDVKSTDWFY
-1020 PAVQYVYENSIMN
+1020 SAVQYVFDNGIMN

-1054 LYNLEGQPTVTGST
+1054 LYNLEGQPTVTGNSG
-1068 VFTDV
+1068 FSDIKS
-1073 DTDEWYGKAVL
+1073 DDWYSKAVA
-1084 WAERTGVVD
+1084 WAERNGVVD
-1093 GYEDNTFR
+1093 GYENNAFR
-1101 PGKSVSREE
+1101 PGKAVSREE

-1130 DLTEFPDGSSVSN
+1130 DLSEFPDGSSVSN